1 MLNQAYAFQSGK
13 RQGKAMELMMFDDY
27 GFLLWYIHKLNSETR
42 TWKNAAHLHLEELLQ
57 KGENRQPKMFCPQ
70 CHKKPVE
77 FFSLLSKY
85 EGFSIGSY
93 YTCCG
98 DKACKQ
104 MLCEMAAGNDIE
116 FLHFKFSVLRIF
128 YSKSDKRRVANLFK
142 KVFELPGPLTRQFA
156 LDFFN
161 E

>member
-1 MLNQAYAFQSGK
+1 
-13 RQGKAMELMMFDDY
+13 MELMMFDDY
-27 GFLLWYIHKLNSETR
+27 GFLLWYIDRLNSETR
-42 TWKNAAHLHLEELLQ
+42 TYKNAAYLHLEELLA
-57 KGENRQPKMFCPQ
+57 KGENRQPKMICPQ
-70 CHKKPVE
+70 CYAKHVE

-116 FLHFKFSVLRIF
+116 FLPFKFSVLRRF
-128 YSKSDKRRVANLFK
+128 YSKSDKRRITNLFRK
-142 KVFELPGPLTRQFA
+142 IFELSDFLTRQA
-156 LDFFN
+156 AVQFFD